1 MIPLLSSTFT
11 LPGTKSVAGGISISS
26 CSVTRMVSPLCLARA
41 WASARVF
48 PRYAL
53 SAAYS
58 LALGERFWVF
68 SIWGAVFCGA
78 VVVLDFWRGVC
89 AAVLTVGAVAL
100 ACWAAAWLSRFYPS
114 ISTTIINPFLSSAL
128 ILPGTKSVAGGIS
141 ISSCSVTR
149 MVSPLCLA
157 RVWASARVF
166 PR

>member
-1 MIPLLSSTFT
+1 
-11 LPGTKSVAGGISISS
+11 
-26 CSVTRMVSPLCLARA
+26 MVSPLCIARD

-68 SIWGAVFCGA
+68 WTWGAGFWTTGAGFCGA

-89 AAVLTVGAVAL
+89 AAVLTVGAAAL
-100 ACWAAAWLSRFYPS
+100 ACWAAAWLSYFSHS
-114 ISTTIINPFLSSAL
+114 ISTSIITPFLSSAL
-128 ILPGTKSVAGGIS
+128 ILPRTKSVAGGIS
-141 ISSCSVTR
+141 MPSCSVTR
-149 MVSPLCLA
+149 IASPLCLA
-157 RVWASARVF
+157 RAWASARVF